1 MMQQELPESLNWLS
15 ERVIGCAI
23 EVHRTLGGGLLES
36 VYEAAMCHELTLQ
49 GIPFACQ
56 AGFVGAYKGQPM
68 PPLRIDLLVDNCLI
82 IELKAVQ
89 KVEDAHLAQLVSY
102 LVLAHKPVGLLI
114 NFSAPTILK
123 GLHRRIN
130 SKALLHSSTN
140 PPSASSA

>member
-1 MMQQELPESLNWLS
+1 MQQELPDSLNRLS

-36 VYEAAMCHELTLQ
+36 VYEAAMCHELGLQ
-49 GIPFACQ
+49 DIPFAYQ
-56 AGFVGAYKGQPM
+56 VGFVGLYKRQPM

-89 KVEDAHLAQLVSY
+89 KVEDTHLAQLVSY
-102 LVLAHKPVGLLI
+102 MALANKPVGLLI
-114 NFSAPTILK
+114 NFSAPTVLK

-130 SKALLHSSTN
+130 SKALSTTTL
-140 PPSASSA
+140 PSASSA

>member
-1 MMQQELPESLNWLS
+1 MQVELPDSLNRLS

-36 VYEAAMCHELTLQ
+36 VYEAALCHELAIQ
-49 GIPFACQ
+49 EIQFARQ
-56 AGFVGAYKGQPM
+56 IGFVGLYKGQPM
-68 PPLRIDLLVDNCLI
+68 PPLRIDLLIDDCLI
-82 IELKAVQ
+82 LELKAVQ
-89 KVEDAHLAQLVSY
+89 KVEDTHLAQLVSY
-102 LVLAHKPVGLLI
+102 MVLANKPMGLLI

-130 SKALLHSSTN
+130 SKALVLSSTS